1 MRRIRF
7 RTSFAAFALLLLIL
21 SAVARPS
28 LSSIAPGSAS
38 GAQVGTVNFPNSC
51 SPEVQGT
58 IAKGLA
64 LLHSFQYEESGQA
77 FSDAAQRDG
86 QCAMAYWGKAMA
98 LYHQLWE
105 FPNAATLVEG
115 RQDVEQAQKPSAQT
129 PREREYI
136 AAAGAFYQDDPKL
149 THTDRTQ
156 AYSTAMQKLYSDNP
170 KDVEAGAFYA
180 LSLVALAQDGVDDL
194 ANRGKAIAI
203 LNPLFE
209 QRPNNPGVAH
219 YLIHASDVPELAQ
232 QGLPAA
238 RAYAKIAPDSSHA
251 THMPSHIFRRLGL
264 WPEMIDS
271 NIAAIAAAAEA
282 TQAGRGDASYQFH
295 PMDFLDYAYLQSGQE
310 AKARHLVEEVKSVP
324 GAKAEGIADHQALFA
339 ARNAIELH
347 RWKEAASLAIPDE
360 MLMMQDPT
368 YWARAIGSARS
379 GDVSGA
385 RDDARKLAEVMKA
398 QEDHDRAEGNKVT
411 PGESVEE
418 REVDAWIAY
427 AEGKADQAIAGL
439 RAAAQRE
446 EAEREDPI
454 AMPGREML
462 ADLLLELNK
471 PSDALTEYQ
480 AVLKDYPNR
489 FDALYGAA
497 RSAEAAADPQQAR
510 KFYSQL
516 VSISAP
522 GADRPELRAARQY
535 VAANLNP

>member
-1 MRRIRF
+1 MRRINF
-7 RTSFAAFALLLLIL
+7 LTTLASLALLFLVSS
-21 SAVARPS
+21 SAVRPS
-28 LSSIAPGSAS
+28 PSALSTGLAPGP
-38 GAQVGTVNFPNSC
+38 QVGKVNFPNSC
-51 SPEVQGT
+51 SPEVQPT
-58 IAKGLA
+58 IEKALA
-64 LLHSFQYEESGQA
+64 LLHSFQYEQSGQA
-77 FSDAAQRDG
+77 FTDAAQRDG

-105 FPNAATLVEG
+105 FPNAATIVEG
-115 RQDVEQAQKPSAQT
+115 RKDLEQAQKSNAQT
-129 PREREYI
+129 PRERQYI
-136 AAAGAFYQDDPKL
+136 AAAAAFYQDDPKL

-194 ANRGKAIAI
+194 ANRRKAIAI

-209 QRPNNPGVAH
+209 QQPNNPGVAH
-219 YLIHASDVPELAQ
+219 YLIHASDTPELARE
-232 QGLPAA
+232 GLPAA

-282 TQAGRGDASYQFH
+282 TQAHRGDASYQFH

-310 AKARHLVEEVKSVP
+310 AKARHLVDEVKSVP
-324 GAKAEGIADHQALFA
+324 GARAEGIADHQSLFA

-360 MLMMQDPT
+360 RLMMQDPT
-368 YWARAIGSARS
+368 YWARAIGAARS
-379 GDVSGA
+379 GDVNGA
-385 RDDARKLAEVMKA
+385 REDARKLAEVMKA
-398 QEDHDRAEGNKVT
+398 QEDHDKEQGNKIT

-418 REVDAWIAY
+418 REVDGWIAY
-427 AEGKADQAIAGL
+427 AQGKSDEAIADL
-439 RAAAQRE
+439 RAAAERE
-446 EAEREDPI
+446 ETEREEPI
-454 AMPGREML
+454 AMPAREML
-462 ADLLLELNK
+462 ADLFLEINR
-471 PSDALTEYQ
+471 PSEALMEYQ

-497 RSAEAAADPQQAR
+497 RSAEAASDPQQAR
-510 KFYSQL
+510 KFYAQL
-516 VSISAP
+516 VAISAP
-522 GADRPELRAARQY
+522 GADRPELQAARSFSA
-535 VAANLNP
+535 VR